1 MKPGWGGGGGLTK
14 ARDEEQVLD
23 AVTDRV
29 GQGQVDEGLDVEVVH
44 QGQPGVVL
52 GLQGVRGQRA
62 WWGGQQSREITLTAP
77 HKCFRILWK

>member
-1 MKPGWGGGGGLTK
+1 MRREEGGAGGREAGGGLTE

-29 GQGQVDEGLDVEVVH
+29 GQGQVDEGLDAEVVH

-52 GLQGVRGQRA
+52 GLQGVRGKRA
-62 WWGGQQSREITLTAP
+62 WWGGGTHSRAG
-77 HKCFRILWK
+77 K